1 MKRLLNLL
9 GYLVSDLS
17 QNELAA
23 SGPCRCHKFRSGGF
37 GMELHIYDQALWNAK
52 NLTGRPCVAVSQK
65 WIWDPDETLFALPRD
80 RSCSA
85 HHISWKG
92 KHGPRGWGVD
102 KRLRRAATTQYL
114 FAHMNSTIY
123 ESAAGTAAYR
133 AFEKAKEAKRR
144 VVSVH
149 VRWGDKG
156 REMTLRPI
164 EDYVEAVRNVTTEDA
179 SSTSF

>member
-1 MKRLLNLL
+1 MPQVPLRRLRH
-9 GYLVSDLS
+9 G
-17 QNELAA
+17 AA
-23 SGPCRCHKFRSGGF
+23 HLRPGALEREEFDGP
-37 GMELHIYDQALWNAK
+37 A
-52 NLTGRPCVAVSQK
+52 CVAVSQK